1 MAMSCPYNPRR
12 LDRAM
17 VWLPCHFSFH
27 SPSGLGLPVID
38 KRPVNLD
45 LGTIKFPIT
54 ALVSI
59 AHRVS
64 GVALIGAML
73 VLLFLFGHSLKSAEA
88 FAQVQVWM
96 GSLPVK
102 LLVWAILAA
111 LIYHMLAGIKHLIM
125 DAGIG
130 ETLEGGK
137 IGATIVIGLTVL
149 GVLLAGVWVW

>member
-1 MAMSCPYNPRR
+1 M
-12 LDRAM
+12 
-17 VWLPCHFSFH
+17 
-27 SPSGLGLPVID
+27 ID

-45 LGTIKFPIT
+45 LGTIKFPIS

-64 GVALIGAML
+64 GVALVGAML
-73 VLLFLFGHSLKSAEA
+73 VLLFLFSYSLKSADG
-88 FAQVQVWM
+88 FAHVQAWM

-111 LIYHMLAGIKHLIM
+111 LIYHMLAGIRHFVM

-130 ETLEGGK
+130 ESLEGGK
-137 IGATIVIGLTVL
+137 ISATVVIVLTVL
-149 GVLLAGVWVW
+149 GVLIAGVWVW